1 MTYAIYIFT
10 IQLHSVQ
17 ITREASKCTHG
28 KCTPENHFNS
38 LVLVF
43 CGNAAAK
50 NTGVKEKKNRKY
62 KQTNKQAKIWEL
74 SFVRENRLHEK
85 GKAICLIPITV

>member
-1 MTYAIYIFT
+1 MHAPSVKLVITGTDFVEIRITYAIYIFT

-50 NTGVKEKKNRKY
+50 NTGVKEKKPKL
-62 KQTNKQAKIWEL
+62 QTNKQTSKNMGIIL
-74 SFVRENRLHEK
+74 
-85 GKAICLIPITV
+85 